1 MSYTT
6 LAFII
11 FILTV
16 VLIYYLMPFK
26 QYQWVVL
33 LAASYVFYL
42 FTGYKY
48 AVFILFTTFSTY
60 LAAVQ
65 IEKISL
71 RSKAVLKEKK
81 AEWNREQKKAH
92 KKKIQGQMKLLLVL
106 ALVANLGILG
116 FLKYYNFLAGGLN
129 DVLGLAGFDAAAP
142 MFKLFLPLGISFY
155 TFQSLGYL
163 IDVYRGNITA
173 EKNPAKFALF
183 ISFFPQIIQG
193 PISAYDQLARQLYES
208 HRLEFRRVKFG
219 AELILWGYFKKMV
232 IADRAVTAI
241 NTVTGDY
248 TRFNGTTITFIVLL
262 YAFQLYA
269 DFSAGID
276 ISRGIAEI
284 LGIDMVDNF
293 RRPYFSKSI
302 NEYWRRWHI
311 TLGAWMKNYLFYPLA
326 MSGLFLN
333 ASKKMR
339 KTKFGSTKFGTH
351 VSKVLPTCFA
361 SLIVFLMV
369 GLWHG
374 ANSKYVAFGLWNGMI
389 IMLSTLL
396 KPLFDRI
403 TGTLKINTKSFVYGL
418 FQMFRTFL
426 VVLVGY
432 VFDIAPDF
440 GGAMDMMRRS
450 VCDQH
455 FMAGFHQIDEGV
467 GLITTDYLVLCFGL
481 VVMFTVSVIQE
492 KHNTMRLR
500 EMLNRKSF
508 LIQWF
513 FITCCIIAILVF
525 GQYGPGYDP
534 AEFVYMQF

>member
-6 LAFII
+6 ITFMI
-11 FILTV
+11 FILAV
-16 VLIYYLMPFK
+16 VLIYYAMPWK

-33 LAASYVFYL
+33 LAASYMFYL

-48 AVFILFTTFSTY
+48 AVFILFTTGSTY
-60 LAAVQ
+60 AAALW
-65 IEKISL
+65 IERVSL
-71 RSKAVLKEKK
+71 YSKALLKEKK
-81 AEWNREQKKAH
+81 SEWDRKQKKAH
-92 KKKIQGQMKLLLVL
+92 KKKVQGQMKLLMAFALVL
-106 ALVANLGILG
+106 NLGILG

-129 DVLGLAGFDAAAP
+129 DLLGLTGFDVTAP
-142 MFKLFLPLGISFY
+142 VFRLFLPLGISFY

-163 IDVYRGNITA
+163 IDVYRGNIAA

-193 PISAYDQLARQLYES
+193 PISAYSQLAHQLYKS
-208 HRLEFRRVKFG
+208 HRFEFNRLKFG
-219 AELILWGYFKKMV
+219 VELILWGYFKKLV
-232 IADRAVTAI
+232 IADRAVMAI

-248 TRFNGTTITFIVLL
+248 TRYNGTTITFIVLL

-276 ISRGIAEI
+276 ISRGIAQI

-293 RRPYFSKSI
+293 RRPYFSRSI

-326 MSGLFLN
+326 MSGAFLN

-339 KTKFGSTKFGTH
+339 KTGFGATKFGTH
-351 VSKVLPTCFA
+351 VAKVLPTCFA

-374 ANSKYVAFGLWNGMI
+374 ANSKYVAFGLWNGLM

-396 KPLFDRI
+396 KPFYDGMIRALRI
-403 TGTLKINTKSFVYGL
+403 NPKSFGYRV
-418 FQMFRTFL
+418 FQMLRTF
-426 VVLVGY
+426 VIVLVGY

-440 GGAMDMMRRS
+440 GGAMDMMRRM
-450 VCDQH
+450 VCDWQLA
-455 FMAGFHQIDEGV
+455 AGYHQIDEGI
-467 GLITTDYLVLCFGL
+467 GLITTDYLVLLFGL
-481 VVMFTVSVIQE
+481 IVMFTVSVIQE
-492 KHNTMRLR
+492 RNSTIRLR
-500 EMLNRKSF
+500 EILNRKPF
-508 LIQWF
+508 VLQWF
-513 FITCCIIAILVF
+513 LMTGCIIAILVF
-525 GQYGPGYDP
+525 GQYGPGYDA